1 MLNLYRKR
9 LKLSYLNKIITI
21 IGLYLCMGLLM
32 TLSAQTTDS
41 LQSDPALHF
50 LNDDSLVIPLKND
63 TIPDAVLYA
72 DNSLDTLKT
81 SLWPAFTRSAII
93 PGWGQIEQEH
103 PGRAVVFYGLGLTFL
118 YNIAYNYYWYQE
130 NKSYDRKVKLR
141 RYTLLF
147 LNLYALNLVDIFES
161 HRRGDDKPWPQDMFS
176 DQPLKSPWGAVA
188 RSAMLPGWGQ
198 CYNESYIKSVISFG
212 AFFYFVS
219 RIYNYEKQYRDTGNV
234 EFKDKRV
241 TNTWYLGLTYLVILV
256 DAYVDAHLYKFDDTV
271 NLTYQY
277 IPHEKAFTF
286 GVQIEF

>member
-1 MLNLYRKR
+1 
-9 LKLSYLNKIITI
+9 
-21 IGLYLCMGLLM
+21 MGLSM

-41 LQSDPALHF
+41 LESNPAMHVLS
-50 LNDDSLVIPLKND
+50 DDSLVTPLNAD

-72 DNSLDTLKT
+72 DSPADTFQT
-81 SLWPAFTRSAII
+81 SLWPAFIRSAII

-103 PGRAVVFYGLGLTFL
+103 PGRAVVFYGFGLTFL

-130 NKSYDRKVKLR
+130 TNSYNRKVKLR

-147 LNLYALNLVDIFES
+147 LNLYALNLVDIYES

-198 CYNESYIKSVISFG
+198 CYNESYIKSVIAFG

-219 RIYNYEKQYRDTGNV
+219 RMYYNEKQYRDTGNV
-234 EFKDKRV
+234 EFRDKRI
-241 TNTWYLGLTYLVILV
+241 TNSWYLGLTYLIILV
-256 DAYVDAHLYKFDDTV
+256 DAYVDAHLYRFDDTI

-277 IPHEKAFTF
+277 IPQEKAFTF